1 MLLVFARRIHT
12 LFERQIFYAM
22 LVVNSVCTC
31 AATVWIK
38 KNSLVKDDPHDLVG
52 ASMHLLSDVKT
63 LTKLIDIGEVKVKG
77 KILGVDHELAMA
89 LTLLAD
95 TETIQVSGPEAVINE
110 LNLR

>member
-38 KNSLVKDDPHDLVG
+38 MNSLVKDDPHDLVG

-77 KILGVDHELAMA
+77 KILGVAED
-89 LTLLAD
+89 
-95 TETIQVSGPEAVINE
+95 SGSPVQP
-110 LNLR
+110 